1 MDQELSARLDLT
13 GPGQTGQC
21 APALQGTGE
30 ILWCLAQEENVSMTV
45 NVVLTKLVLTTTA
58 GLLVRMLVDRILS
71 VKQGTMAPSAPV
83 HQDSLE
89 TLSLRADSPEDPR
102 LML

>member
-1 MDQELSARLDLT
+1 LT
-13 GPGQTGQC
+13 DPGQTGQC
-21 APALQGTGE
+21 APVLQDTGE
-30 ILWCLAQEENVSMTV
+30 TLLCHAQEENASMTA
-45 NVVLTKLVLTTTA
+45 NVLLTEPVSTITA
-58 GLLVRMLVDRILS
+58 GLLVRMFVDRMRS
-71 VKQGTMAPSAPV
+71 VKQGTMVPSALV